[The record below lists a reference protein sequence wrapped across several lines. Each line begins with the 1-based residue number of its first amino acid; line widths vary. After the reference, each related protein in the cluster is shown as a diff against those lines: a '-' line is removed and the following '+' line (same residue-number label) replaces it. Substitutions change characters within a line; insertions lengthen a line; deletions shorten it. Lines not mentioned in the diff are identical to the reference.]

1 MYIND
6 DTRRG
11 ITFVSKSS
19 VVRSLSRVRDRDH
32 ICGGIRLQLGDR
44 LQHALGDG
52 ALDRIDDRLFE
63 SNVVHTERV
72 ELREIEL
79 GRFRWQEGLL
89 HLRRDRI
96 LWIAR
101 SQNLHEAAV
110 AIRVSERAREERS
123 WRLVRTL
130 ATSLQVVD
138 HETQM

>member
-110 AIRVSERAREERS
+110 AMRVSVRVSERREEFAVGS
-123 WRLVRTL
+123 YAGDL
-130 ATSLQVVD
+130 APGRGP
-138 HETQM
+138 